1 MLLEYILVT
10 FDNQIVDWKMF
21 TNEMQVHHG
30 GAGTTA
36 MGLRAGVN
44 AFFFFQIVYY
54 DNVLLTSCEN
64 DPSK

>member
-1 MLLEYILVT
+1 
-10 FDNQIVDWKMF
+10 MF

-44 AFFFFQIVYY
+44 AASFFQIVYY

>member
-1 MLLEYILVT
+1 VLLEYILVT
-10 FDNQIVDWKMF
+10 FLNQIVNWKMF

-44 AFFFFQIVYY
+44 AASFFQIVYY
-54 DNVLLTSCEN
+54 DNVLLTSCGN
-64 DPSK
+64 

>member
-1 MLLEYILVT
+1 
-10 FDNQIVDWKMF
+10 MF

-44 AFFFFQIVYY
+44 AFFFFFQIVYY